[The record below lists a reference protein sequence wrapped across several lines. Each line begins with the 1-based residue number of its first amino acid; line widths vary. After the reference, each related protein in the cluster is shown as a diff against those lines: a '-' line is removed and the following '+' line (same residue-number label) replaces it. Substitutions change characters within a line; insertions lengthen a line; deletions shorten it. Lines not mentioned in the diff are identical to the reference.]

1 MANVLTKLS
10 GYILTPQGFLLG
22 DISASNGRILNISG
36 TPVDDAAVRD
46 AAHTN
51 HQPIILP
58 GFIDCHVHGAGGYDI
73 MDGADACMKI
83 ARMHK
88 RHGTTAMLATTMT
101 APMADLLTAFEGLQQ
116 YANQNNKVS
125 ANDDSDSESDQ
136 GVAVGSAIL
145 GVHLEG
151 PYINA
156 EKLGAQ
162 PKFSRPFSITELN
175 QLQQLMPIRLLTLAP
190 EVAGNLAAI
199 ADLTR
204 AGFKV
209 QLGHSTASFEQT
221 VEALANGATGFT
233 HLFNAM
239 SGLHHREPG
248 MVGAALAHGTYA
260 EIIPDLLHVHPG
272 AIQVAMRCLPKLFC
286 VTDST
291 SAAGMPDGDYRLG
304 RQVVHKCLGGVRLAD
319 GTLAGSCLTMDQAFT
334 NLVDALGL
342 TLQQASRYVSTHAA
356 QYLGLSDRGQ
366 IIKGYFADI
375 VVMDADLRIRDV
387 YVQGQS

>member
-1 MANVLTKLS
+1 MAKVLTTLS
-10 GYILTPQGFLLG
+10 GYILTPQGFVDGEL
-22 DISASNGRILNISG
+22 SAKNGRIVDIKGSH
-36 TPVDDAAVRD
+36 VDDNVVRD
-46 AAHTN
+46 ASQAN
-51 HQPIILP
+51 HRPIILP
-58 GFIDCHVHGAGGYDI
+58 GFIDCHVHGAGGFDI
-73 MDGADACMKI
+73 MDGADACIKI

-88 RHGTTAMLATTMT
+88 QHGTTAMLATTMT
-101 APMADLLTAFEGLQQ
+101 APMADLGIAFEGLQQ
-116 YANQNNKVS
+116 FANKSNT
-125 ANDDSDSESDQ
+125 DGSD
-136 GVAVGSAIL
+136 VGSTIL

-175 QLQQLMPIRLLTLAP
+175 QLHQLMPIRLLTLAP
-190 EVAGNLAAI
+190 EVAGNLDAI
-199 ADLTR
+199 STLTQ

-221 VEALANGATGFT
+221 VEALANGASGFT

-304 RQVVHKCLGGVRLAD
+304 RQVVHKCLGGVRLVD
-319 GTLAGSCLTMDQAFT
+319 GTLAGSCLTMDQAFS
-334 NLVDALGL
+334 NLVDSLGL
-342 TLQQASRYVSTHAA
+342 TLRQASQYVSTHAA
-356 QYLGLSDRGQ
+356 QYLGLTERGH
-366 IIKGYFADI
+366 IAKGCFADV
-375 VVMDADLRIRDV
+375 VVMNADLSIRDV
-387 YVQGQS
+387 FVQGQS

>member
-1 MANVLTKLS
+1 MANVLNKLS

-22 DISASNGRILNISG
+22 DITIDNGRIANLSG
-36 TPVDDAAVRD
+36 TRVDGQAVRD
-46 AAHTN
+46 ASQSN
-51 HQPIILP
+51 QRPIILP
-58 GFIDCHVHGAGGYDI
+58 GFIDCHVHGAGGFDF
-73 MDGADACMKI
+73 MDGADACTKI
-83 ARMHK
+83 AEMHK
-88 RHGTTAMLATTMT
+88 QHGTTAMLATTMT
-101 APMADLLTAFEGLQQ
+101 APLADLITAFEGLQQ
-116 YANQNNKVS
+116 YANQNN
-125 ANDDSDSESDQ
+125 AA
-136 GVAVGSAIL
+136 GVKGGGADVGTHIL

-175 QLQQLMPIRLLTLAP
+175 QLHQLMPIRLLTLAP
-190 EVAGNLAAI
+190 EVDGNLDAI
-199 ADLTR
+199 TSLTH

-342 TLQQASRYVSTHAA
+342 TLQQASQYVSTHAA
-356 QYLGLSDRGQ
+356 GYLGLTDRGQ
-366 IIKGYFADI
+366 ITEGYFADM
-375 VVMDADLRIRDV
+375 VVMNADLHISDV
-387 YVQGQS
+387 FVQGQS